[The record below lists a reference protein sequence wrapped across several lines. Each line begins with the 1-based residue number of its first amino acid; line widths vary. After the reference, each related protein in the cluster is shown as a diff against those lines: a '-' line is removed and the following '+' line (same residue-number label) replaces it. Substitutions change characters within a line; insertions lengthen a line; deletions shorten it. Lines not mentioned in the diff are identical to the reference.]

1 MFSWWRILPYPFYSW
16 RLAYAL
22 RGKQTDRMSC
32 ISLNKTLRGC
42 SMTCYHLVPRQQ
54 VFKQRWLY
62 YWIFFFFLNAVGGL
76 EVKSQ
81 FIKSTPSKK
90 LSLRVCNDNIC
101 MYTSVQELTASFSLQ
116 CTPRNFAY
124 NTTYFRNILTQ
135 ACQCGWSIATGSGKR
150 SPYL

>member
-22 RGKQTDRMSC
+22 RGKQTDRMTC

-54 VFKQRWLY
+54 VLQAALVVLLN
-62 YWIFFFFLNAVGGL
+62 FFLFLIFFLNAVGGL

-116 CTPRNFAY
+116 RTPRNFAY
-124 NTTYFRNILTQ
+124 TVR
-135 ACQCGWSIATGSGKR
+135 R
-150 SPYL
+150 